1 MIPLIQKEIEVNNWL
16 TAQQFI
22 DIIAVAETTPGPIA
36 VNSATFV
43 GFKVAGFYGSLVST
57 IGVVFPTFIIV
68 LLLSKAVNKF
78 NSHPVMRGLLY
89 GIRPVVVSLILLA
102 AIFVG
107 KTVLISATGFMGLD
121 WISILIAGAAFIG
134 VYKFKLHPILL
145 IVLAAISGVILY

>member
-1 MIPLIQKEIEVNNWL
+1 
-16 TAQQFI
+16 
-22 DIIAVAETTPGPIA
+22 
-36 VNSATFV
+36 
-43 GFKVAGFYGSLVST
+43 
-57 IGVVFPTFIIV
+57 VFPTFIIV